1 MGKYKRC
8 ENTNNTGG
16 NMTLQMLHDKYF
28 IFSKKIY
35 GLPTKLY
42 YIRTNEN

>member
-8 ENTNNTGG
+8 ENANNTGG

-28 IFSKKIY
+28 IFSRKDLWFTYKIV
-35 GLPTKLY
+35 LHS
-42 YIRTNEN
+42 NE